1 MAFLNG
7 QGQAKP
13 AIDKQLCDSGILTGI
28 VRLEGIQIG
37 IKVCKALICKVWEMS
52 SYLFGGQYRLG
63 LTLNLTCITQ
73 R

>member
-37 IKVCKALICKVWEMS
+37 IKVCKALICKAWEMS
-52 SYLFGGQYRLG
+52 YYFIDSHYHLL
-63 LTLNLTCITQ
+63 LTLNLTCVT
-73 R
+73 RM